1 MSIPE
6 QGGLHGAEGYAG
18 VDLVTV
24 FDLMRGNVLDL
35 VKDELTRLQ
44 IEGIAPA
51 QAVLLYRI
59 GDLEVTATQALR
71 DKIWM
76 GSDAAYNLT
85 RLADGGFLSSRR
97 TGERGSARS
106 FRLTQKGYE
115 IRALVSGLRD
125 RIGEEVCKD
134 LNLAPEDFDAVLK
147 LVRQMDDAIAARIRH
162 IY

>member
-1 MSIPE
+1 MSIPDRGGSPE
-6 QGGLHGAEGYAG
+6 AQGIANT
-18 VDLVTV
+18 DLVTV

-35 VKDELTRLQ
+35 VKDELTRLD
-44 IEGIAPA
+44 IDGIGPA

-59 GDLEVTATQALR
+59 GDREVTSSQARR
-71 DKIWM
+71 DKIWI

-85 RLADGGFLSSRR
+85 RLAESGFLVSRR

-106 FRLTQKGYE
+106 FRLTPAGHE
-115 IRALVSGLRD
+115 IRDMICGLRD
-125 RIGEEVCKD
+125 RIGQEVCKD
-134 LNLAPEDFDAVLK
+134 LGLAPEDYLAVLK

>member
-1 MSIPE
+1 MSIPDT
-6 QGGLHGAEGYAG
+6 QIAGGSSGIER

-35 VKDELTRLQ
+35 VKDELTRLH

-59 GDLEVTATQALR
+59 GDREVTATQALR
-71 DKIWM
+71 EKIWM

-85 RLADGGFLSSRR
+85 RLADGGFVSSRR

-106 FRLTQKGYE
+106 FRLTQRGHE
-115 IRALVSGLRD
+115 IRELIGGLRD

-134 LNLAPEDFDAVLK
+134 LNLAPEDYDAVLK
-147 LVRQMDDAIAARIRH
+147 LVRAMDDAIAARIRH

>member
-1 MSIPE
+1 MSTPKLEHAPVSSGI
-6 QGGLHGAEGYAG
+6 AG

-59 GDLEVTATQALR
+59 GEREITATQALR
-71 DKIWM
+71 QKIWM

-85 RLADGGFLSSRR
+85 RLADGGFLDSRR

-106 FRLTQKGYE
+106 FRLTAKGRE
-115 IRALVSGLRD
+115 IRDLISGLKD

-134 LNLAPEDFDAVLK
+134 LNLAPEDYDAVLK
-147 LVRQMDDAIAARIRH
+147 LVRAMDDAIAARIRH